1 MGIVFLGPSHFSHRG
16 PGVGAYHDERPAYPD
31 DHFGQPLDHSDFPS
45 GPSHYPLGPTG
56 GGGGGHDFPP
66 SGPSDGFPSGGGGD
80 FPPSGPSAGGGAVEM
95 TGPGTDSFFS
105 RSAANL

>member
-1 MGIVFLGPSHFSHRG
+1 MGILFLGPSHFSHRG
-16 PGVGAYHDERPAYPD
+16 PGGGAYHDERPAYPD

-45 GPSHYPLGPTG
+45 GPSHYPLGPTGG

-95 TGPGTDSFFS
+95 TGPGTDSFF
-105 RSAANL
+105 L